1 MQCTERNIRK
11 FSSPRREF
19 ASKNACCYC
28 CSCESP
34 GAIDSPKETPAR
46 DRPTL
51 RHNYLSFLE
60 DTALTLGVMAPTG
73 TCGIVL
79 PLLIAKGGNATWL
92 IFLLTLVA
100 FSLITYC
107 VHRFSAQRA
116 SAGSLADFASA
127 GLGRGACIVTGWA
140 YVAAMAFGAAGTAP
154 SSAYY
159 ADLFYRQIYRR
170 AGIICARRG
179 HHRDRRACRMDHRA
193 SRHQTFDRSDARHRT
208 QLASPSS
215 SSSSTLAMRHNSA
228 WLDRPQLHLDGAKL
242 SGFQFAMVF
251 GFMTLAGFESVTTL
265 GEEASRARRTIPR
278 VIVSCLV
285 PVGILY
291 LVMIYCLT
299 ALARKNGLALDQ
311 LNAPFD
317 AIARSMNLASFG
329 YVSSIGIALSYFAC
343 TLGSLNAG
351 ARILYYLAQNRLFAP
366 SFGSAHPVNKTPH
379 RAIAFISVIAIACPT
394 VLLLRKVLLPD
405 CINYLT
411 QLASYGFIGSYFLVC
426 LAMPLF
432 LLRCNILRGLD
443 VAVSAFALLILAA
456 VLALTVFPVP
466 AAPWRYLPYMFL
478 AAVLTGIAVSLL
490 YSRHAMRVDPTVAL
504 RYK

>member
-1 MQCTERNIRK
+1 V
-11 FSSPRREF
+11 
-19 ASKNACCYC
+19 
-28 CSCESP
+28 
-34 GAIDSPKETPAR
+34 DTPAR
-46 DRPTL
+46 SRSTL
-51 RHNYLSFLE
+51 RHNYLSFIE

-100 FSLITYC
+100 FSLITYS
-107 VHRFSAQRA
+107 VHRFSAQCA

-127 GLGRGACIVTGWA
+127 GLGRGACMVTGWA

-159 ADLFYRQIYRR
+159 ADLFFRQITGAPASFLRAAAITAIVVIVAWIIAYRDIKLSTEVML
-170 AGIICARRG
+170 AIELSSLAVIIVIIA
-179 HHRDRRACRMDHRA
+179 
-193 SRHQTFDRSDARHRT
+193 
-208 QLASPSS
+208 
-215 SSSSTLAMRHNSA
+215 LAMRHDSA

-265 GEEASRARRTIPR
+265 GEEASHARRTIPR
-278 VIVSCLV
+278 VIVSCLI

-317 AIARSMNLASFG
+317 SIARSMNLASFG

-351 ARILYYLAQNRLFAP
+351 ARILYYLAQNRLFVP

-379 RAIAFISVIAIACPT
+379 RGIALIAVIAIACPAA
-394 VLLLRKVLLPD
+394 LLLSKVLLPD

-411 QLASYGFIGSYFLVC
+411 QLASYGFIGGYFLVC
-426 LAMPLF
+426 LAMPFF
-432 LLRCNILRGLD
+432 LLRRKILRRLD
-443 VAVSAFALLILAA
+443 VAVSAAALLILAA
-456 VLALTVFPVP
+456 VLALSVFPVP
-466 AAPWRYLPYMFL
+466 AAPWRYLPYLFL
-478 AAVLTGIAVSLL
+478 AALLIGIAVSIS
-490 YSRHAMRVDPTVAL
+490 YARRGDSHPAPDTSDTRI
-504 RYK
+504 

>member
-1 MQCTERNIRK
+1 MRRGEVTAEEPAGRLPTGRQAGATKSAAGRRSWLCAVNLRQKTPAATVAHVSLPAQ
-11 FSSPRREF
+11 SSPKDIPPR
-19 ASKNACCYC
+19 
-28 CSCESP
+28 
-34 GAIDSPKETPAR
+34 AR
-46 DRPTL
+46 TTL
-51 RHNYLSFLE
+51 RHNYLSFIE

-100 FSLITYC
+100 FSLIMYS
-107 VHRFSAQRA
+107 VHRFSAQCA
-116 SAGSLADFASA
+116 SAGSLADFAAA
-127 GLGRGACIVTGWA
+127 GLGREACVVTGWA

-159 ADLFYRQIYRR
+159 ADLFFRQITGAPASFLRG
-170 AGIICARRG
+170 AAITAMVVIAAWIIA
-179 HHRDRRACRMDHRA
+179 HRDIKLSTEVM
-193 SRHQTFDRSDARHRT
+193 
-208 QLASPSS
+208 LAIEFGSVAVIIAIVA
-215 SSSSTLAMRHNSA
+215 LAMRHNST
-228 WLDRPQLHLDGAKL
+228 WLDRPQIHLEGAKL

-265 GEEASRARRTIPR
+265 GEEASHARRTIPR

-317 AIARSMNLASFG
+317 AIARSMNLAGFG

-379 RAIAFISVIAIACPT
+379 RAIALIAVIAIACP
-394 VLLLRKVLLPD
+394 VA
-405 CINYLT
+405 
-411 QLASYGFIGSYFLVC
+411 QLASYGFIASYFLVC
-426 LAMPLF
+426 LAMPFF
-432 LLRCNILRGLD
+432 LLRRKILRGLD
-443 VAVSAFALLILAA
+443 VAVSAAALLILAV
-456 VLALTVFPVP
+456 VLALSVFPFP
-466 AAPWRYLPYMFL
+466 AAPWRYLPYFFL
-478 AAVLTGIAVSLL
+478 AAVVTGIAASAL
-490 YSRHAMRVDPTVAL
+490 YSRSSKSDSEIA
-504 RYK
+504 

>member
-1 MQCTERNIRK
+1 MQCPLRIMRK
-11 FSSPRREF
+11 FSTHAVNLRQKTAAATVAHVTLPAQSAPTDSSARPRL
-19 ASKNACCYC
+19 
-28 CSCESP
+28 
-34 GAIDSPKETPAR
+34 
-46 DRPTL
+46 TL
-51 RHNYLSFLE
+51 RHNYLSFIE

-100 FSLITYC
+100 FSLITYS
-107 VHRFSAQRA
+107 VHRFSAQCA
-116 SAGSLADFASA
+116 SAGSLADFAA
-127 GLGRGACIVTGWA
+127 VGLGRGACMVTGWA

-159 ADLFYRQIYRR
+159 ADLFYRQITGAPASFVRA
-170 AGIICARRG
+170 AGITAIVVICAWIIA
-179 HHRDRRACRMDHRA
+179 HRDIKLSTEVM
-193 SRHQTFDRSDARHRT
+193 
-208 QLASPSS
+208 LAIELGSLAVIIVIIA
-215 SSSSTLAMRHNSA
+215 LAMRHNST

-265 GEEASRARRTIPR
+265 GEEATHARRTIPR
-278 VIVSCLV
+278 VIVSCLI

-299 ALARKNGLALDQ
+299 ALARKNGLALEQ

-317 AIARSMNLASFG
+317 SIARSMNLASVG

-351 ARILYYLAQNRLFAP
+351 ARILYYLAQNGLFVP
-366 SFGSAHPVNKTPH
+366 SFGAAHPVNKTPH
-379 RAIAFISVIAIACPT
+379 RAIALISTLAIACPAT
-394 VLLLRKVLLPD
+394 LLLAKVLLPD

-411 QLASYGFIGSYFLVC
+411 QLASYGFIGAYFLVC
-426 LAMPLF
+426 LALPFF
-432 LLRCNILRGLD
+432 LLRRKILRRLD
-443 VAVSAFALLILAA
+443 VAVSAAALLILAA
-456 VLALTVFPVP
+456 VLGLSVFPVP
-466 AAPWRYLPYMFL
+466 AAPWRYLPYLFL
-478 AAVLTGIAVSLL
+478 AAVLIGIAVS
-490 YSRHAMRVDPTVAL
+490 V
-504 RYK
+504 RYARRAKSNAGNS

>member
-1 MQCTERNIRK
+1 VSLPAQPGPTDAAAHAR
-11 FSSPRREF
+11 SS
-19 ASKNACCYC
+19 
-28 CSCESP
+28 
-34 GAIDSPKETPAR
+34 
-46 DRPTL
+46 L
-51 RHNYLSFLE
+51 RHNYLSFIE

-100 FSLITYC
+100 FSLITYS
-107 VHRFSAQRA
+107 VHRFSAQCA
-116 SAGSLADFASA
+116 SAGSLADFAAA
-127 GLGRGACIVTGWA
+127 GLGRSACLITGWA

-159 ADLFYRQIYRR
+159 ADLFFRQVTGAPTSFLRAAAFTAIVVIVAWIIAYRDIKLSTEVML
-170 AGIICARRG
+170 AIELGSVAVIIVIIA
-179 HHRDRRACRMDHRA
+179 
-193 SRHQTFDRSDARHRT
+193 
-208 QLASPSS
+208 
-215 SSSSTLAMRHNSA
+215 LAMRHDSA
-228 WLDRPQLHLDGAKL
+228 WLDRPQLHLEGAKL

-265 GEEASRARRTIPR
+265 GEEASHARRTIPR
-278 VIVSCLV
+278 VIVSCLI

-317 AIARSMNLASFG
+317 SIARSMNLAGLG

-351 ARILYYLAQNRLFAP
+351 ARILYYLAQNHLFAP

-379 RAIAFISVIAIACPT
+379 RAIALIAVIAIACPAA
-394 VLLLRKVLLPD
+394 LLLAKVLLPD

-411 QLASYGFIGSYFLVC
+411 QLASYGFIGAYFLVC
-426 LAMPLF
+426 LAMPFF
-432 LLRCNILRGLD
+432 LLRRKILRRLD
-443 VAVSAFALLILAA
+443 VAVSAFSLLILAS
-456 VLALTVFPVP
+456 VLALSVFPVP
-466 AAPWRYLPYMFL
+466 AAPWRYLPYLFL
-478 AAVLTGIAVSLL
+478 AALLAGIAVSLWYARNTKPNAEL
-490 YSRHAMRVDPTVAL
+490 P
-504 RYK
+504 

>member
-1 MQCTERNIRK
+1 VSLSPQ
-11 FSSPRREF
+11 SSP
-19 ASKNACCYC
+19 KDV
-28 CSCESP
+28 SP
-34 GAIDSPKETPAR
+34 RVRTS
-46 DRPTL
+46 L
-51 RHNYLSFLE
+51 RHNYLSFIE

-100 FSLITYC
+100 FSLIMYS
-107 VHRFSAQRA
+107 VHRFSAQCA
-116 SAGSLADFASA
+116 SAGSLADFAGA
-127 GLGRGACIVTGWA
+127 GLGRGACVITGWV

-159 ADLFYRQIYRR
+159 ADLFYRQVTGAPESFLRA
-170 AGIICARRG
+170 AGITAIVVIVAWIIA
-179 HHRDRRACRMDHRA
+179 HRDIKLSTEVM
-193 SRHQTFDRSDARHRT
+193 
-208 QLASPSS
+208 LAIELSS
-215 SSSSTLAMRHNSA
+215 LAVIIVIVTLAMRHNSA
-228 WLDRPQLHLDGAKL
+228 WLDRPQLHLEGAKL

-265 GEEASRARRTIPR
+265 GEEASHARRTIPR
-278 VIVSCLV
+278 VIVSCLI

-317 AIARSMNLASFG
+317 SIARSINLANFG

-366 SFGSAHPVNKTPH
+366 SFGSAHPVKKTPH
-379 RAIAFISVIAIACPT
+379 RAIALIAVIAITCP
-394 VLLLRKVLLPD
+394 VALLLAKVLLPD

-411 QLASYGFIGSYFLVC
+411 QLASFGFIGSYFLVC
-426 LAMPLF
+426 LAMPFF
-432 LLRCNILRGLD
+432 LLRRKILHRLD
-443 VAVSAFALLILAA
+443 VAVSAAALLILAA
-456 VLALTVFPVP
+456 VLALSVFPIP
-466 AAPWRYLPYMFL
+466 DAPWRYLPYLFL
-478 AAVLTGIAVSLL
+478 AAVFIGIATSAL
-490 YSRHAMRVDPTVAL
+490 YSRSSDPQPAPDASDTRL
-504 RYK
+504 